1 MTPYMQNSICFSKE
15 GDLVCVG
22 GDDSTVRFFR
32 LGEGG
37 AELVH
42 SYSNHNH
49 PIKNVD
55 HNQADL
61 YLSTDN
67 HRITVY
73 NLPNKQLLRTI
84 YQDQLLPQQSFFQSA

>member
-1 MTPYMQNSICFSKE
+1 MQNSICFSKE

-22 GDDSTVRFFR
+22 GDDTTVRFFR
-32 LGEGG
+32 LGEGE
-37 AELVH
+37 AQLVH
-42 SYSNHNH
+42 SYSNHSH

-67 HRITVY
+67 HRITVC
-73 NLPNKQLLRTI
+73 NLPKKQIVRTV
-84 YQDQLLPQQSFFQSA
+84 YQDQLLPEKSLFQSA